1 MLINS
6 LRKVIA
12 HFGSTTK
19 VAEALGIPQQSVSD
33 WYRGR
38 SEILLK
44 FALHLVWMMRG
55 EVDWKD
61 LVSFKIAYRLKNLC
75 LSLKEVGFYPC
86 ELIHVLTSRIHVSA
100 NLKPLK
106 NKENFLKINRPPCIN
121 EDYTLI
127 FGHKSFFIY
136 QEKNKK
142 TIPCWKFSLQN
153 LAEGNYITEDLVKT
167 FLISERAAIGI
178 ALEKY
183 IGNRQGQRTDL
194 FEIKQDEYFK
204 QKLRLNLDK
213 VRGRKMFLFQTH
225 LDLAP
230 KFSTGKLKKFFNNDY
245 AIYLSLN
252 LPSTYPCINS
262 CKASFISLSS
272 RAACNFKAFLKDIGV
287 SKQSLTI
294 SSLALL
300 LLKAC
305 FFINDYPERSK
316 KRAL

>member
-1 MLINS
+1 MLLHKNNDKERISIMLINS

-12 HFGSTTK
+12 HFGSATK

-38 SEILLK
+38 SEMPLE

-75 LSLKEVGFYPC
+75 LSLKEVAVYPC
-86 ELIHVLTSRIHVSA
+86 ELIHVLTSRIHVSD

-106 NKENFLKINRPPCIN
+106 NKETFLNINRPPCIN

-127 FGHKSFFIY
+127 FGHESFFIY

-142 TIPCWKFSLQN
+142 TIPCWKFSLRS

-194 FEIKQDEYFK
+194 FEIKQNEYFK

-213 VRGRKMFLFQTH
+213 VRGRT
-225 LDLAP
+225 DV
-230 KFSTGKLKKFFNNDY
+230 
-245 AIYLSLN
+245 
-252 LPSTYPCINS
+252 
-262 CKASFISLSS
+262 FISNSLGFSSKIQYRQVKKILQYGCSELITDVDQSKISIS
-272 RAACNFKAFLKDIGV
+272 RAANLTKLSHKEQKNKLK
-287 SKQSLTI
+287 
-294 SSLALL
+294 
-300 LLKAC
+300 
-305 FFINDYPERSK
+305 IN
-316 KRAL
+316 